1 MELST
6 QKVKQLSSHQIMN
19 IFQTDINQIYR
30 QFSFLELSQ
39 EAFKRIVLSEIEK
52 SKKNYPENISYSN
65 YLRNN
70 ISKSLIDETKKRF
83 AVFQTSFKII
93 NSYINICLPP
103 TSASKSSLKNLDKL
117 NDFFHTFAYFPEQDV
132 LMELLNKNQKFLNMI
147 ETIVQEYYSQIVA
160 GKSAEIFDNEII
172 ILSVETYCLIKE
184 IEIKEI
190 IDQDEYDYDDQSPD
204 ADSVKKYLN
213 EIGSIPL
220 LTQEQEREIA
230 LRISQGDEE
239 AKKIM
244 IESNLRLVIKIA
256 KKYTNR
262 GLDFLDLIQEGNL
275 GLIKAVEKY
284 DVSKGNKFSTY
295 AMCWIRQSIS
305 RAVREKSR
313 NIRIPS
319 QKYDDLY
326 ILKKTVAKMEAL
338 LQRQPTIEEVA
349 NEMGEPLFVVK
360 ELYLISKDTVSMNIK
375 IGDDKDSEIENF
387 ITMEENT
394 PEDLAVIEDMKEQ
407 LYVLLNSTSLS
418 SQEYEVIKLRFGLE
432 NSEKMS
438 LEAIGQKFHV
448 TRGRIRQ
455 IEYKAFQKLRR
466 SSRIK
471 EYAVFM
477 SSPDKALKAIEEF
490 RTIYR
495 SNRSYASTNNIRSQ
509 ERNEEMNNKYRTL
522 YQHFADYTEEQVN
535 EVLKTLTTDELA
547 LLKYKYGE
555 DLKTPTNNQLTRE
568 QATKINSV
576 IIPKIK
582 RRLINLYKNKKKLKV
597 LPEKDKTNRAKDES
611 NTISLPEAKQ
621 LKQEIIEKETI
632 ESSSRPPEPP
642 KESIA
647 TNSIT
652 GEECIKILEL
662 LKTPSF
668 SQMISTLSV
677 KEAVIIALRLGYIDD
692 KYFSVEQ
699 ISQFLGIDQE
709 DVNEITKKVLVLYK
723 DTINQFIDQA
733 IATTTKTPN
742 KLVRV
747 KKENSSD

>member
-184 IEIKEI
+184 IEIKET

>member
-1 MELST
+1 MELSM
-6 QKVKQLSSHQIMN
+6 QKVQQLNSHQI
-19 IFQTDINQIYR
+19 ISVFQTELNQIYK

-39 EAFKRIVLSEIEK
+39 ERFNQIVLLEIEK
-52 SKKNYPENISYSN
+52 SRQNYPENSSYSN
-65 YLRNN
+65 YLRRN
-70 ISKSLIDETKKRF
+70 ISKSLVNETKKMF
-83 AVFQTSFKII
+83 TTPQNAIKVI
-93 NSYINICLPP
+93 NSYINICLPLSS
-103 TSASKSSLKNLDKL
+103 TSKNSLKNLDRL
-117 NDFFHTFAYFPEQDV
+117 NNFLYTCAYFPEQDV

-147 ETIVQEYYSQIVA
+147 ETIVQKYYSQIVA

-230 LRISQGDEE
+230 LRIGQGDEE

-256 KKYTNR
+256 KKYINR

-275 GLIKAVEKY
+275 GLMKAVEKY

-305 RAVREKSR
+305 RAIRDKSR

-319 QKYDDLY
+319 RKYDDLY
-326 ILKKTVAKMEAL
+326 NLNKTVAKLEAL

-360 ELYLISKDTVSMNIK
+360 ELYHISKDTVSMNIK

-387 ITMEENT
+387 ITMEENA

-448 TRGRIRQ
+448 TRERIRQ

>member
-19 IFQTDINQIYR
+19 IFQTELNQIYK

-39 EAFKRIVLSEIEK
+39 ERFNQIVLLEIEK
-52 SKKNYPENISYSN
+52 SRQNYPENSSYSN
-65 YLRNN
+65 YLRRN
-70 ISKSLIDETKKRF
+70 ISKSLVNETKKMF
-83 AVFQTSFKII
+83 ATPQNAIKVI

-184 IEIKEI
+184 IEIKE
-190 IDQDEYDYDDQSPD
+190 DLDKDEYDYDDQSPD

-448 TRGRIRQ
+448 TRERIRQ

-466 SSRIK
+466 SSKIK

-668 SQMISTLSV
+668 SQMISILSV

>member
-448 TRGRIRQ
+448 TRERIRQ

-466 SSRIK
+466 SSKIK

>member
-448 TRGRIRQ
+448 TRERIRQ

-466 SSRIK
+466 SSKIK

-723 DTINQFIDQA
+723 DTINQFIDQT